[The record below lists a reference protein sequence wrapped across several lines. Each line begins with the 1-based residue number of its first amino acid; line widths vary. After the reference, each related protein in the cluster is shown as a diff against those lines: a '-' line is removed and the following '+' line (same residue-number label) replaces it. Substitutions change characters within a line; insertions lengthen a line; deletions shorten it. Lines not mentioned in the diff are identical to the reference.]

1 VPTPRGTGEED
12 DLEWRELALIIS
24 IRRNMLNPDPV
35 VQRLLANLAAEV
47 VVLQDVRRGRND
59 CG

>member
-1 VPTPRGTGEED
+1 MPRGTGEDD

-24 IRRNMLNPDPV
+24 IRRNMLNPDPA